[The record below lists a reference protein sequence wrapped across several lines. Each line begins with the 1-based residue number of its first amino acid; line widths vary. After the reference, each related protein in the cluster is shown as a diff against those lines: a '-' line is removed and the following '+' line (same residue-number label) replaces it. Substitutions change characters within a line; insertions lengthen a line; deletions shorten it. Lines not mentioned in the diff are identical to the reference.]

1 MKLINPLI
9 ADYSNLRSTLLPSL
23 IQTVQENFKQGNQ
36 SIEGFE
42 FGHVF
47 SGDSKRIFNEKE
59 HVAGIFGGIIQ
70 NQFGQIHQNH

>member
-9 ADYSNLRSTLLPSL
+9 ADYSNLRSSLLPNL
-23 IQTVQENFKQGNQ
+23 IQTVQENLKQGNQ

-47 SGDSKRIFNEKE
+47 SGRYFK
-59 HVAGIFGGIIQ
+59 
-70 NQFGQIHQNH
+70 